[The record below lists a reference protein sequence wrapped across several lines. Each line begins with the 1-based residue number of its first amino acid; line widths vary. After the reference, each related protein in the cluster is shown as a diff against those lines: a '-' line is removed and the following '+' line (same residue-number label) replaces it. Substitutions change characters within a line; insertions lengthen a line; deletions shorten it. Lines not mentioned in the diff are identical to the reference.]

1 MRRVLQSEEEIL
13 SAISTFRRGSND
25 PEWELP
31 TCLRGSPIEDDCVH
45 LLEILDIS
53 VTRGKIEIWEE
64 AMEILC
70 RSKTVSEIGMAR
82 ISVSIKEFSFEKV
95 RPLWVS

>member
-1 MRRVLQSEEEIL
+1 M
-13 SAISTFRRGSND
+13 SAISTFKRGSND
-25 PEWELP
+25 IEWELP
-31 TCLRGSPIEDDCVH
+31 TCLRGSPIEADCVH

-53 VTRGKIEIWEE
+53 VTRGKIKVWEE

-70 RSKTVSEIGMAR
+70 RFKTVSEIGMAR
-82 ISVSIKEFSFEKV
+82 ISASVKEFSFEKV